1 MITLR
6 YFFKKVTQEP
16 ENGCGRVDFLFIE
29 KLFLKKHEYNAG
41 ICIFRNKLTY
51 TFIFRPMKKIFV
63 VLLCAFS
70 MHGVAQQA
78 FVKNDP
84 RFKGLDTVFARVLKT
99 WHAAGFA
106 VAVIEKNKVVY
117 AQGFGYRDVNN
128 KLPVT
133 PNTLFA
139 IGSCSKAFTATL
151 IGKLQQDGKL
161 DIDKPVT
168 NYLPELKF
176 YNDAMNNTITLR
188 DMMSHR
194 TGLPRHD
201 LSWYLFNNP
210 SSDSLVRR
218 IQYMEPTFGVRE
230 KWQYN
235 NFMFAA
241 QGALVKHISG
251 KSWEVNIKEKFF
263 EPLGMTRSDVSI
275 PELEQTDDISV
286 GYGLKKDSII
296 KRLDYYHIDGMAP
309 AGAINSSVTDM
320 AKWVTAWINNGKYK
334 GKEIIPESFRNQA
347 ISSQSIIDGALPGK
361 EKPGIYF
368 SNYGFGW
375 MLDSYKGHYRVE
387 HGGNIDGF
395 SASTCFFPSDSI
407 GIVVLSNQNGSV
419 VPGIVRNLI
428 SDRMLNL
435 KYYDWNSDLQHNA
448 DKGRQ
453 EAEKA
458 KKAKVAGVKHPATHP
473 VADFGGNYNNPGY
486 GTMKIYVRHDS
497 LFVKTVTHT
506 IWLRQSDYDIFEVFD
521 VDPKE
526 GIDTT
531 DNGGLKLQFRMNLAG
546 DIDEVEGKL
555 EATLNPIVF
564 TKQIEVKTL
573 TATELQKYA
582 GDYSLGGI
590 TAKVYVKDNKT
601 LYVLVPGQPDYEL
614 IPLGNDKF
622 SIKILSGFYVQ
633 FGPPGGGKIADA
645 TFMQPNGNFKA
656 TKK

>member
-1 MITLR
+1 MKKLLTLLLC
-6 YFFKKVTQEP
+6 VCSL
-16 ENGCGRVDFLFIE
+16 CGRV
-29 KLFLKKHEYNAG
+29 
-41 ICIFRNKLTY
+41 
-51 TFIFRPMKKIFV
+51 
-63 VLLCAFS
+63 
-70 MHGVAQQA
+70 QQSA
-78 FVKNDP
+78 VNNDP
-84 RFKGLDTVFARVLKT
+84 RLKGLDTAFARVLKT

-106 VAVIEKNKVVY
+106 VAVIAKNKVVY
-117 AQGFGYRDVNN
+117 AQGFGYRDLNN

-201 LSWYLFNNP
+201 LSWYFFNNP
-210 SSDSLVRR
+210 STDSLVMR
-218 IQYMEPTFGVRE
+218 IQYMEPTYGIRQ

-251 KSWEVNIKEKFF
+251 KSWEDNIKEKFF

-275 PELEQTDDISV
+275 PEMEKAEDIAI

-296 KRLDYYHIDGMAP
+296 KKLDYYHIDGMAP
-309 AGAINSSVTDM
+309 AGAINSNVNDM
-320 AKWVTAWINNGKYK
+320 AKWVTAWIDNGKYN

-361 EKPGIYF
+361 ENPDIYF
-368 SNYGFGW
+368 ANYGFGW
-375 MLDSYKGHYRVE
+375 MLSSYKGHYRVE

-395 SASTCFFPSDSI
+395 SASTCFFPSDSV
-407 GIVVLSNQNGSV
+407 GIVVLSNQDGSP
-419 VPGIVRNLI
+419 VPSIVRNLI

-435 KYYDWNSDLQHNA
+435 KYFDWNGDLKHNA
-448 DKGRQ
+448 DKGKL
-453 EAEKA
+453 EAGKA
-458 KKAKVAGVKHPATHP
+458 KKEKVAEVKHPATHP
-473 VADFGGNYNNPGY
+473 LADFAGNYNNPGY
-486 GTMKIYVRHDS
+486 GTMKLYTRHDS

-506 IWLRQSDYDIFEVFD
+506 LWLRQSNYDIFEVFD

-531 DNGGLKLQFRMNLAG
+531 DNGGLKLQFRMNLSG
-546 DIDEVEGKL
+546 DIDAVEGQL
-555 EATLNPIVF
+555 EAGLKPIVF
-564 TKQIEVKTL
+564 TKQIEAKTV
-573 TATELQKYA
+573 TAAELQKYA
-582 GDYSLGGI
+582 GDYSLAGL
-590 TAKVYVKDNKT
+590 TVKVYVKDAKT
-601 LYVLVPGQPDYEL
+601 LFVLVPGQPDYEMV
-614 IPLGNDKF
+614 PLGNDKF
-622 SIKILSGFYVQ
+622 AVKVLSGYFLQ
-633 FGPPGGGKIADA
+633 FGPPGAEKITEA
-645 TFMQPNGNFKA
+645 TFIQPNGSFKA